1 MKLPVISLDNARAGE
16 IELSDAIFGLE
27 PRGDILARIVDWQR
41 AKTHR
46 GTHKTKV
53 VWEIRGSTRKPY
65 KQKGTGQA
73 RAGQMR
79 SAPYR
84 GGQTTFG
91 PVVRS
96 HAYDLT
102 KKVRK
107 LALKHALSAKQRD
120 GKLVVLDAAT
130 VAAPKTKALAEKV
143 AALGWRSALVIDGQ
157 AIDKNFQL
165 AARNIRGLDVLPQQG
180 ANAYDML
187 RHEILVLTRSAVEAL
202 EERLK

>member
-1 MKLPVISLDNARAGE
+1 MKLPVISLDNAAAGE

-27 PRGDILARIVDWQR
+27 PRGDLLARIVDWQR

-53 VWEIRGSTRKPY
+53 VWEISGTTRKPY

-73 RAGQMR
+73 RAGSLR
-79 SAPYR
+79 SALHR

-107 LALKHALSAKQRD
+107 LALKHALSAKQRQ
-120 GKLVVLDAAT
+120 GKLVVLEAAT
-130 VAAPKTKALAEKV
+130 AAAPKTKPLAEKV
-143 AALGWRSALVIDGQ
+143 AALGWRSALVIDGPQ
-157 AIDKNFQL
+157 LDRNFVL
-165 AARNIRGLDVLPQQG
+165 AARNIPGLDLLPQQG

-187 RHEILVLTRSAVEAL
+187 RHEVLVLTRSAVKAL